1 MELNP
6 NLMKAAPP
14 LLEEDRTTKKA
25 RFREQGSDEN
35 NPPVMSFRDSL
46 MKDQSGAA
54 EINECMEDLDI
65 ADEDVFI
72 ETDGCI
78 PSVVFSQKMQEQLV
92 RPWKNTVIVKLLGRS
107 IGYRSLCTK
116 LESLWRVERG
126 FIVIDLENDYYL
138 VRFGTEEDVEFAL
151 TQGPWTIFGHY
162 LTVQKWSPSFDCLS
176 DKIETVVA
184 WIRLPGMPLH
194 YYHKRVLRILGEVVG
209 RVIRIDYN
217 IEAAKRGKFARVAV
231 EICLNKPL
239 VSQFQLNG
247 KIQRIEYEGLPTICF
262 ECGKYGHTVDTCQRQ
277 QEVPRGQGC
286 DGVQQ
291 PEGEV
296 TGVTV
301 DPATV
306 ENPKNSL
313 FGPWMIVAKKG
324 RPQRAKEGTIQGD
337 YNRTQNGNAR
347 SGSRFSLLNS
357 EDNMDKE
364 REISERIP
372 SNHVLESNLDLQDEN
387 QNSNQPMQPNHRYP
401 LRKHSQRSNR
411 GNVAHPPSPSL
422 VQLLKTRD
430 NQPHLA
436 STSLDPLKHSVYSF
450 ANPPDGTD
458 MLTQFARANPLFADM
473 SKDNRNNPLGEPPDN
488 GGWNGIGGDEDSEG
502 STYVAR
508 GGVDGS
514 RDDSESGGSLEEE
527 TDMELELQAHTPR
540 QTFKALVQKY
550 NPSMVALFEPR
561 ISGKK
566 ADEFIIR
573 SGFER
578 SHRIEAEG
586 FSGVYASPNKHI
598 RNLLWKELEAVARNV
613 SGPWL
618 LGGDFNTIL
627 HPSERRGG
635 SPRSTGVCHRFN
647 DWFHRNQFCDLDFSG
662 PKFTWE
668 RGNLL
673 KRLDRSFCNDEWVQK
688 FANSQVM
695 HLPKLDSDHR
705 PILVK
710 FERVSRQASGAKPFR
725 FLASWLTDSRFK
737 TFVSETCL
745 MDLEV
750 TLKRELESILSQ
762 EEILWFQKSRRDWIE
777 FGDRNTKY
785 FHRQTIQRRRQNQ
798 IVMLKDEHGNWIEDV
813 DIIKAHAVTF
823 FKDLYTKEPGEHI
836 PYPLVSMFPKV
847 EEINLGKLNA
857 GVCEDDIRE
866 AIFSMHPFKA
876 PGVDGLHAVFYQ
888 TQWETVGVS
897 VWPMQTSF
905 VPGRHITENIIIA
918 QEVIHTMRR
927 KSGKIGQMLIKVD
940 LEKAYDRLSWD
951 FIFET
956 LSEAGIPSDLIRMT
970 MECITSASMQIL
982 WNGDCTEEFV
992 PSRGIRQGDPI
1003 SLYIFVL
1010 CIERLSHG
1018 IHRAV
1023 NTGTWR
1029 PIRLSKRGTP
1039 ITHVFFADDL
1049 LLFAEA
1055 SCTQAAV
1062 INDVLNTFCVSSGA
1076 KVNKQKSQVFFS
1088 KNVNPCNVRNIGTT
1102 LGFSVTTDL
1111 GNYLGMPLLHSR
1123 VSKATYHGIL
1133 EKVERKLNGWS
1144 AKFLSLAGRI
1154 TLTQSVLQ
1162 ALPIYSMQTTR
1173 LPTSIITK
1181 IEQHCRRFIWS
1192 GNSEVKKLHLI
1203 NWADVCRPKLSRG
1216 LGLKNLTLM
1225 NEALL
1230 MKLGWG
1236 LLVNSNSYWAQ
1247 VLCSKYGFDP
1257 NTMSTSLP
1265 TKYGSY
1271 LWKAIGRI
1279 CPKVLQGLRW
1289 NVRDDK
1295 RIRFWQDAWVADFGP
1310 LVHLAVAPIPEA
1322 ILNDWVADAI
1332 SVDGS
1337 WNWGRFGFLL
1347 PHKVV
1352 LMIAAIKPP
1361 SPDSAADQFYWG
1373 SSNSGMFTARTA
1385 YNLLLGNLVQDEE
1398 VRWKSIWKWRGPHRI
1413 RTFLWLVA
1421 KERIKCKAE
1430 LYRRHIGVDMI
1441 CMRCGYAVEDTAH
1454 ALRDCATSRRIW
1466 NMLLT
1471 GHETADF
1478 FMLPTRDWIFA
1489 NIQGLGNHGS
1499 NKEWSCIFGVAIWC
1513 IWVAR
1518 NQLLFEDKIVNA
1530 ESMVRDIRVRAEE
1543 IIRTSEAF
1551 QSDRGLRVQKMFSW
1565 LPPRWPYYKLNS
1577 DGARKGAGMAGAGG
1591 LIRDATGRWHGGFC
1605 MNIGICSV
1613 SIHHVYREANFA
1625 ADFMASHAL
1634 TLPLGLHYFTTP
1646 PQGVKTWLRNDG
1658 LGTAFPRVF
1667 KP

>member
-586 FSGVYASPNKHI
+586 FSGGIWLMWKECVKVEVIINHKQFIYFRIANDIGFISWATAVYASPNKHI

-725 FLASWLTDSRFK
+725 FLASWLTDSSGDYVNSAGHFITEVRKWNKEVFGYIHK
-737 TFVSETCL
+737 RKNNILARLAGIQRALEWHKSRSL

-813 DIIKAHAVTF
+813 DIIKAHA
-823 FKDLYTKEPGEHI
+823 PGEHI

-897 VWPMQTSF
+897 IVANRLKGILPDLIGPMQTSF

-927 KSGKIGQMLIKVD
+927 KSGKIGQMLIK
-940 LEKAYDRLSWD
+940 
-951 FIFET
+951 
-956 LSEAGIPSDLIRMT
+956 
-970 MECITSASMQIL
+970 
-982 WNGDCTEEFV
+982 
-992 PSRGIRQGDPI
+992 
-1003 SLYIFVL
+1003 
-1010 CIERLSHG
+1010 RLSHG

-1203 NWADVCRPKLSRG
+1203 NWAD
-1216 LGLKNLTLM
+1216 
-1225 NEALL
+1225 
-1230 MKLGWG
+1230 
-1236 LLVNSNSYWAQ
+1236 
-1247 VLCSKYGFDP
+1247 
-1257 NTMSTSLP
+1257 
-1265 TKYGSY
+1265 
-1271 LWKAIGRI
+1271 AIGRI

-1613 SIHHVYREANFA
+1613 TIAELWGLYQGLILAWQMGIRLLVVEIDSLCVTQLLNRKSFNA
-1625 ADFMASHAL
+1625 
-1634 TLPLGLHYFTTP
+1634 TLPL
-1646 PQGVKTWLRNDG
+1646 VNDI
-1658 LGTAFPRVF
+1658 LDLLSRA
-1667 KP
+1667 

>member
-1 MELNP
+1 
-6 NLMKAAPP
+6 
-14 LLEEDRTTKKA
+14 
-25 RFREQGSDEN
+25 
-35 NPPVMSFRDSL
+35 

-54 EINECMEDLDI
+54 EMNEGVDDLDI
-65 ADEDVFI
+65 ADEDVII
-72 ETDGCI
+72 EIDGRI

-126 FIVIDLENDYYL
+126 FTVIDLENDYYL
-138 VRFGTEEDVEFAL
+138 VRFGIEEDVEFAL

-194 YYHKRVLRILGEVVG
+194 YYHKRVLRILGEV
-209 RVIRIDYN
+209 
-217 IEAAKRGKFARVAV
+217 
-231 EICLNKPL
+231 
-239 VSQFQLNG
+239 
-247 KIQRIEYEGLPTICF
+247 
-262 ECGKYGHTVDTCQRQ
+262 
-277 QEVPRGQGC
+277 EVPRGQGC
-286 DGVQQ
+286 DGVYQ
-291 PEGEV
+291 PEGEA

-301 DPATV
+301 DPANV

-324 RPQRAKEGTIQGD
+324 RPRKAKEGTIPGD
-337 YNRTQNGNAR
+337 YNRAQNGNAR

-357 EDNMDKE
+357 ENNRENE

-372 SNHVLESNLDLQDEN
+372 SNHALEINLDLQDEN
-387 QNSNQPMQPNHRYP
+387 QHSNQPMQPNHRYS

-411 GNVAHPPSPSL
+411 GNVTHPPSPSL
-422 VQLLKTRD
+422 VQLRSSPPHVNHADQKRLLSLAMHIINPTLASIQNQSVKTRD

-436 STSLDPLKHSVYSF
+436 STSVDPLKYSVYSF
-450 ANPPDGTD
+450 ANPPNGAD
-458 MLTQFARANPLFADM
+458 MLTQFARANPLFPNM
-473 SKDNRNNPLGEPPDN
+473 TKDNRNNPLGEPPDN
-488 GGWNGIGGDEDSEG
+488 GGWNGISEDEDSEG

-508 GGVDGS
+508 GSVDKS

-527 TDMELELQAHTPR
+527 TDMELELQAHTLCALAPEFR
-540 QTFKALVQKY
+540 RTFKALIQKY
-550 NPSMVALFEPR
+550 NPSMVALFEQR

-586 FSGVYASPNKHI
+586 FSG
-598 RNLLWKELEAVARNV
+598 
-613 SGPWL
+613 
-618 LGGDFNTIL
+618 
-627 HPSERRGG
+627 ERRGG
-635 SPRSTGVCHRFN
+635 LPRSNGVCHRFS

-710 FERVSRQASGAKPFR
+710 FDRVSRQASGAKPFQ
-725 FLASWLTDSRFK
+725 FLASWLTDSRFR
-737 TFVSETCL
+737 TFVFETWRESGDYVNLAGHFITEVRKWNKEVFGYIHKRKNNILERLAGIQRALEWHRSRHL
-745 MDLEV
+745 MELEV

-762 EEILWFQKSRRDWIE
+762 EEILW
-777 FGDRNTKY
+777 
-785 FHRQTIQRRRQNQ
+785 RRQNQ

-836 PYPLVSMFPKV
+836 PYLLVSMFPRV
-847 EEINLGKLNA
+847 NEINLGKLNA
-857 GVCEDDIRE
+857 EVCEDDIRE
-866 AIFSMHPFKA
+866 AIFSMHPLKA
-876 PGVDGLHAVFYQ
+876 PGVNGLHAVFYQ
-888 TQWETVGVS
+888 TQWDIVGVS
-897 VWPMQTSF
+897 
-905 VPGRHITENIIIA
+905 
-918 QEVIHTMRR
+918 
-927 KSGKIGQMLIKVD
+927 KSGKIGQMVIKVE
-940 LEKAYDRLSWD
+940 LEKSYDRLSWD

-956 LSEAGIPSDLIRMT
+956 LCEARIPSDLIHIT
-970 MECITSASMQIL
+970 MDYITSASMQIL
-982 WNGDCTEEFV
+982 LNGKCTEEFI

-1003 SLYIFVL
+1003 SPYIFVL
-1010 CIERLSHG
+1010 CIERLSHR

-1029 PIRLSKRGTP
+1029 LIRLSKRG
-1039 ITHVFFADDL
+1039 
-1049 LLFAEA
+1049 
-1055 SCTQAAV
+1055 
-1062 INDVLNTFCVSSGA
+1062 
-1076 KVNKQKSQVFFS
+1076 
-1088 KNVNPCNVRNIGTT
+1088 
-1102 LGFSVTTDL
+1102 
-1111 GNYLGMPLLHSR
+1111 
-1123 VSKATYHGIL
+1123 
-1133 EKVERKLNGWS
+1133 
-1144 AKFLSLAGRI
+1144 
-1154 TLTQSVLQ
+1154 
-1162 ALPIYSMQTTR
+1162 
-1173 LPTSIITK
+1173 
-1181 IEQHCRRFIWS
+1181 
-1192 GNSEVKKLHLI
+1192 
-1203 NWADVCRPKLSRG
+1203 G

-1236 LLVNSNSYWAQ
+1236 LLVNSNNYWAQ

-1279 CPKVLQGLRW
+1279 WPK
-1289 NVRDDK
+1289 
-1295 RIRFWQDAWVADFGP
+1295 
-1310 LVHLAVAPIPEA
+1310 
-1322 ILNDWVADAI
+1322 VADAT
-1332 SVDGS
+1332 SVDGL

-1347 PHKVV
+1347 PHNVV

-1361 SPDSAADQFYWG
+1361 SPDSEADQFYWG
-1373 SSNSGMFTARTA
+1373 SSNLGMFTARTV

-1413 RTFLWLVA
+1413 WTFLWLAA

-1430 LYRRHIGVDMI
+1430 LYRRHIGVDMT
-1441 CMRCGYAVEDTAH
+1441 CMRCGDAVEDTVH
-1454 ALRDCATSRRIW
+1454 ALRDCATSKRIW

-1471 GHETADF
+1471 GHETASF
-1478 FMLPTRDWIFA
+1478 FTLPTHDWIFA
-1489 NIQGLGNHGS
+1489 NIQGMGNHGS
-1499 NKEWSCIFGVAIWC
+1499 NREWSCIFGVAIWC

-1518 NQLLFEDKIVNA
+1518 NQLLFEDKVANV
-1530 ESMVRDIRVRAEE
+1530 ESIVRDIRVRAEE
-1543 IIRTSEAF
+1543 IIHTSEVF
-1551 QSDRGLRVQKMFSW
+1551 QSDRKLRVQKMFGW
-1565 LPPRWPYYKLNS
+1565 LPPRWPYYKLNF
-1577 DGARKGAGMAGAGG
+1577 DGARKGSGLTGAEG
-1591 LIRDATGRWHGGFC
+1591 LIRDATGRWSDFGLQMGLRLLVVEIDSLCITQLLHRKSFHATLPLVNDILGLLSRDWQV
-1605 MNIGICSV
+1605 SV
-1613 SIHHVYREANFA
+1613 HHVYREANFA

-1646 PQGVKTWLRNDG
+1646 PLGVKTWLQNDG
-1658 LGTAFPRVF
+1658 LGTMFPRVF